1 MTDVR
6 NRNGIKMHMKTTF
19 FAKTACAVAAL
30 AAAAAGAATLDG
42 IAAKVN
48 DDVITISEVAGAI
61 RRSRPQAEDMN
72 FAAAYSNAVNLAVDR
87 RLILREAAKRKLEI
101 QEWVVDNRV
110 REIVK
115 DNFGGDNNKL
125 KTALAQSRIDPID
138 WRNQIRDEMIV
149 QAMCYQMVEKDV
161 QATPAAMQAEYQLHR
176 DRYSRPAR
184 TTVSVILL
192 RPPAAEGD
200 SSVEVR
206 AKDVFDRIAKGE
218 AFSDLAKRF
227 SADSHAK
234 DGGQWKD
241 VDPGEAFRPEIAAA
255 IAKLGVGNISPLVN
269 LDGWG
274 FIVRKDA
281 ESPAKDLSFREAYD
295 EIAANVK
302 QELSAARY
310 KEWVSR
316 LRNEA
321 FIKINPPPSDN

>member
-1 MTDVR
+1 
-6 NRNGIKMHMKTTF
+6 
-19 FAKTACAVAAL
+19 
-30 AAAAAGAATLDG
+30 
-42 IAAKVN
+42 
-48 DDVITISEVAGAI
+48 
-61 RRSRPQAEDMN
+61 
-72 FAAAYSNAVNLAVDR
+72 
-87 RLILREAAKRKLEI
+87 
-101 QEWVVDNRV
+101 
-110 REIVK
+110 
-115 DNFGGDNNKL
+115 
-125 KTALAQSRIDPID
+125 
-138 WRNQIRDEMIV
+138 
-149 QAMCYQMVEKDV
+149 MCYQMVEKDV

-206 AKDVFDRIAKGE
+206 AKDVLDRIAKGE

>member
-1 MTDVR
+1 MTDVQ
-6 NRNGIKMHMKTTF
+6 NRNGIKMHMNTTF
-19 FAKTACAVAAL
+19 VAKTVCAAAAL

-200 SSVEVR
+200 TSVETR
-206 AKDVFDRIAKGE
+206 AKDVLDRIAKGE
-218 AFSDLAKRF
+218 TFSDLAKRF

-255 IAKLGVGNISPLVN
+255 IAKLGVGNVSPLVN

-321 FIKINPPPSDN
+321 FIKVNPPPSDN

>member
-48 DDVITISEVAGAI
+48 DD
-61 RRSRPQAEDMN
+61 
-72 FAAAYSNAVNLAVDR
+72 AAAYSNAGNLAVDR

-176 DRYSRPAR
+176 DRYIRPAR

-206 AKDVFDRIAKGE
+206 AKDVLDRIAKGE